1 MTIVFRDQGDK
12 AVLEEGE
19 SFSVEIHCGVGVPGK

>member
-12 AVLEEGE
+12 AVLAEGE